1 MKKLI
6 PFALSLLLFS
16 CAKEVAPEYTI
27 ISGKMINTEDS
38 KFAIRGNSFQK
49 EISVKEDGSF
59 TDTLQIGYN
68 GTYEIGRQNIYLHKG
83 KNLSFDANFEKL
95 NDITFTGDLAAE
107 NNYIAKKGKL
117 QEEII
122 GSDAKTLFSLDETN
136 YLAKIDE
143 LAKKRTKLLEGS
155 TFTISDFKD
164 KEAKNLN
171 YHKEYLL
178 KIYPDYHGVF
188 AGNENFKV
196 SENYPKTNEAIDFDN
211 GADFDFSTPYRQLV
225 LTHFDDETQKEAK
238 KSGDF
243 HDVMIAKIKAL
254 KNQNIKNALAETF
267 SYEVSLSN
275 QKMEPFYKGL
285 LSISTDENFK
295 KDLTEKYNK
304 LKKLTK
310 GNPSPKFNYEN
321 IKGGTT
327 SLDDLKGKFVYI
339 DVWATWCGPCME
351 ELPFMIAIEKKYHDK
366 NIAFVSISV
375 DEKKDSEKWKKVVTQ
390 REMQG
395 IQLHADNAFQSQFVT
410 DYAIDGIPRF
420 ILIDPNGNIVA
431 GDAPRPSEEQLI
443 KLFTELGI

>member
-6 PFALSLLLFS
+6 TFALSLFLFS
-16 CAKEVAPEYTI
+16 CAKETAPEYTI
-27 ISGKMINTEDS
+27 ISGKMTNTEDG
-38 KFAIRGNSFQK
+38 KFFIRGNSFQK
-49 EISVKEDGSF
+49 EITVKEDGSF
-59 TDTLQIGYN
+59 SDTLQLGYN
-68 GTYEIGRQNIYLHKG
+68 GTYEIGRQNIYLQKG
-83 KNLSFDANFEKL
+83 KNLSFEANFEKL

-117 QEEII
+117 QEELL
-122 GSDAKTLFSLDETN
+122 GADVKTLFSLEETD

-143 LAKKRTKLLEGS
+143 LAKKRNTLLEGS
-155 TFTISDFKD
+155 AFTVSDFKD
-164 KEAKNLN
+164 KEARNLN
-171 YHKEYLL
+171 YHKQYLL

-188 AGNENFKV
+188 TGNENFKV
-196 SENYPKTNEAIDFDN
+196 SENYPNPNETIDFDN
-211 GADFDFSTPYRQLV
+211 AADFDFSIPYRQLV
-225 LTHFDDETQKEAK
+225 LTHFDDEIQKEAEK
-238 KSGDF
+238 NGNF
-243 HDVMIAKIKAL
+243 HDVIITKIKSL
-254 KNQNIKNALAETF
+254 KSQNIKNALAESF
-267 SYEVSLSN
+267 SYEVALSN
-275 QKMEPFYKGL
+275 QKMESFYNEL

-295 KDLTEKYNK
+295 KELTEKYNK

-310 GNPSPKFNYEN
+310 GNPSPKFNYDN

-351 ELPFMIAIEKKYHDK
+351 ELPFMKEVEKKYHDK

-375 DEKKDSEKWKKVVTQ
+375 DEKKDADKWKKVVTQ

-395 IQLHADNAFQSQFVT
+395 IQLHADNAFESRFVK

-420 ILIDPNGNIVA
+420 ILIDPNGNIVS